1 MKDVNEIIFMRKK
14 TEEDLRKY
22 FISMVLNYKFKFV
35 DKLEGNINI
44 DEMYD
49 KVKRI
54 NLHLNEWESFIQKEL
69 KILQLSYKLLLLFKL
84 YKYNYYQFI
93 SLFI

>member
-54 NLHLNEWESFIQKEL
+54 NLPLNEWESFIQKEL
-69 KILQLSYKLLLLFKL
+69 KIL
-84 YKYNYYQFI
+84 
-93 SLFI
+93 

>member
-1 MKDVNEIIFMRKK
+1 MRKK

-22 FISMVLNYKFKFV
+22 FISMVLNYKFKYV

-49 KVKRI
+49 KVKRA
-54 NLHLNEWESFIQKEL
+54 NLPINEWESFIQKEL
-69 KILQLSYKLLLLFKL
+69 KIL
-84 YKYNYYQFI
+84 
-93 SLFI
+93 